1 MKLEGKNLV
10 KKIKSGSGNT
20 REKLALSVDRGGDL
34 TVLKSKT
41 KTQK

>member
-20 REKLALSVDRGGDL
+20 REKLALSVDRGRD
-34 TVLKSKT
+34 SIDKT
-41 KTQK
+41 SEIKQ